1 MKSDFLKWPR
11 TAIWAC
17 ILLISTNALFVFI
30 CFNKQNDITSI
41 RDGYEQIIFDS
52 FKTNAL
58 ACSAMKEG
66 RPEVA
71 AKILNLRML
80 ANQNEMKRRSLLHGR
95 WIDLNTY
102 IDNISKGQTK

>member
-1 MKSDFLKWPR
+1 
-11 TAIWAC
+11 
-17 ILLISTNALFVFI
+17 
-30 CFNKQNDITSI
+30 
-41 RDGYEQIIFDS
+41 
-52 FKTNAL
+52 
-58 ACSAMKEG
+58 MKEG